1 MLSESDPISKD
12 PSVTIELLGKA
23 TTLLFGLNKENV
35 HPDLFR
41 TAYAKMSE
49 AFVGCTVQ
57 DVRNSFN
64 DAVIEKKAYTTLT
77 RDELIQPI
85 RDYWQK
91 KQVIKY
97 ELRKVESKV
106 SDELAMKEEALK
118 FRTDAHKLYLEC
130 LNNGTGWTGTDMQA
144 KTFAKNFADMFSQE
158 FKTSVIKKAQ
168 LEFHEKKELATSNPI
183 LGVAPP
189 VPVEYIFCR
198 MIVNEALTRKFNL
211 IVE

>member
-12 PSVTIELLGKA
+12 PSITIDLFGKA
-23 TTLLFGLNKENV
+23 TNLLFGLNKDNV

-41 TAYAKMSE
+41 TAYAKICE
-49 AFVGCTVQ
+49 TLIGCTVR
-57 DVRNSFN
+57 DIKNAYN
-64 DAVIEKKAYTTLT
+64 DATIEKKAYTTLT

-85 RDYWQK
+85 RDYWNK

-97 ELRKVESKV
+97 ELSKVESKV
-106 SDELAMKEEALK
+106 SEEIAMKKEGEK
-118 FRTDAHKLYLEC
+118 FRSEAHKLYLDC

-144 KTFAKNFADMFSQE
+144 KTFAKNFADMFSQD

-168 LEFHEKKELATSNPI
+168 LEYHEKKELATSNPI
-183 LGVAPP
+183 LGIAPP

-198 MIVNEALTRKFNL
+198 MIVEEALKRKFNL